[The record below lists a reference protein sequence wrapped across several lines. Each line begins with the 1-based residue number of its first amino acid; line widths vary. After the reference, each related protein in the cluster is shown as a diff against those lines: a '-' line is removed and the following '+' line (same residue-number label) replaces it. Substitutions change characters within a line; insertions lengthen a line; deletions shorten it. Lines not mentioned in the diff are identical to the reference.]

1 MKAVACL
8 YIENFW
14 DKRQE
19 KWKKVSKPLNGSTN
33 RPVKKKKKKKLCSH
47 FRNVRTIGAQSQ
59 CKLKCTQS
67 QESLHQILKWK
78 RIFSHRDRRWWL
90 TLPTSQ
96 VWILAP
102 SCQGG
107 HCQSRP
113 NGHKSNNDPRPSLS
127 NLCKSVQDFTK
138 LNPQES
144 STDFDLQNLEI
155 SSTMELPRATTRHH
169 RLRRSWP
176 PSLLC
181 KLGH

>member
-1 MKAVACL
+1 MVPPTGQ
-8 YIENFW
+8 W
-14 DKRQE
+14 
-19 KWKKVSKPLNGSTN
+19 
-33 RPVKKKKKKKLCSH
+33 KKKKKKKNYVHISEMWEQLELK
-47 FRNVRTIGAQSQ
+47 VRF

-113 NGHKSNNDPRPSLS
+113 NGHKSNNDPQPSLS

-144 STDFDLQNLEI
+144 STDFDLQNPEI
-155 SSTMELPRATTRHH
+155 SSTMESPRATIGFEDRGLLLHFCVNWATNSKNRNHH
-169 RLRRSWP
+169 
-176 PSLLC
+176 
-181 KLGH
+181 